1 MTPSYL
7 SYAASNPYG
16 IELLNSSTRASG
28 ARIFEDC
35 KSAVL
40 ECRRMARQHDS
51 PGFGNDTETNRACV
65 AAGESCREIQNLYR
79 LSNRFVLPSLPTH
92 WLIQY
97 NRGRCPYD
105 ITQSS
110 CSTFPGEYHRE
121 YLNNATVLGAIG
133 ALTNYT
139 QSNIRVLYNFR
150 DSACSPLS
158 RPHRWLIDMAAGDS
172 VRGGQ
177 LEAIDY
183 LLQNNVRV
191 ALVYGKSL
199 LVP

>member
-16 IELLNSSTRASG
+16 IEVLDPSTRASG
-28 ARIFEDC
+28 ARSFENC

-40 ECRRMARQHDS
+40 ECRRMARQHDG
-51 PGFGNDTETNRACV
+51 PGFGNDTETNRVC
-65 AAGESCREIQNLYR
+65 AAADESCRETQGLYR
-79 LSNRFVLPSLPTH
+79 LSNRFVLPSLPPYT
-92 WLIQY
+92 LA
-97 NRGRCPYD
+97 NTGRCPYD
-105 ITQSS
+105 ITQLG

-121 YLNNATVLGAIG
+121 YLNNATVLRAIG
-133 ALTNYT
+133 APTNYT
-139 QSNIRVLYNFR
+139 QSNTRVFYNFR
-150 DSACSPLS
+150 DSPCSPLS
-158 RPHRWLIDMAAGDS
+158 RPHRWLISMAAGDFA
-172 VRGGQ
+172 RGGQ

-191 ALVYGKSL
+191 ALVYGESH